1 MVMRLSPSR
10 ERLNEDLK
18 PQVYEG
24 AQARHTSLGIGQRA
38 MPKVQPHLKRT
49 KTTLEQKRSIRK
61 QIDTTKK
68 TNSTAQPSPAAS
80 RHEFKSMTLTRDAG
94 RGAQTPNKE
103 AGGDY
108 YGRDVLTPKLNSRA
122 ASRTGVVY

>member
-1 MVMRLSPSR
+1 MRTRQQKSATLKKMVMRLSPSR

-38 MPKVQPHLKRT
+38 MPKVHSHLKRT
-49 KTTLEQKRSIRK
+49 KTTLEQKRSVRK

-68 TNSTAQPSPAAS
+68 TYSTAQPSPAA
-80 RHEFKSMTLTRDAG
+80 RNEFKSMTLTKDVG

-108 YGRDVLTPKLNSRA
+108 YAREVFTP
-122 ASRTGVVY
+122 